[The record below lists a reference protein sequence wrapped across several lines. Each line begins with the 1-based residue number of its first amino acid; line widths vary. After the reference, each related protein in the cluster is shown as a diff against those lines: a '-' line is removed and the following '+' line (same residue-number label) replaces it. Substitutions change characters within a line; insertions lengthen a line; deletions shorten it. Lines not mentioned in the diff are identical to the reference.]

1 MALVIARGRPA
12 PVRALSHAHSS
23 SCPASGVHWRS
34 LAKHHVF
41 TRESQMG
48 LLRAEGFD
56 KLLEKV
62 AVEAAKSTS
71 AGHAVRHLATIG
83 ERLAPEVALGAL
95 RPGEHHLLEAVEAA
109 GAMVDVSAAEDAGSY
124 RFGQLKAGKAC
135 ILCPGETGRPD
146 LRVVAGIH
154 WPDGPPEG
162 LEAACAELAGRAAA
176 QIEAVRGWLS
186 EQGQEHAAGLVARLR
201 FLFRHVGPIR
211 LYIGDACYTN
221 LGKGGNLVGKSIG
234 AESDRCRMKVLAE
247 TPLPEWSAADACF
260 VVCMSALIASGTPSR
275 TEEFSGTQ
283 LLPDRLTEFIEGRI
297 RAYGGAVPDPGASV
311 SPINRLFEIAELASK
326 SRLRELESGTVVY
339 RTVQAMTINK
349 KEHLFDTPVT
359 GADVPEVFLDTLADL
374 VPSAPDAVRG
384 GDFGVDWQSLL
395 DGDPAPSQPGFAS
408 RFEEVLHRLVAAA
421 AAATRSDVSM
431 SRGPRDI
438 LRLSSLLADGSIE
451 PGHWKTSEYYCCVVP
466 GDGFR
471 ERLAAAGATAELP
484 QVVRAIA
491 ARMRWNGWHFMPH
504 AAAVTDDESFA
515 ERDWFFAPS
524 MPDMTEWTSHHHQGH
539 VANGVRHAIR
549 VPFGITLAGAH
560 RPGVHDLRLM
570 RTEGDVYGLRDL
582 RSAIAMGEVL
592 RGYYQEHAIRIEKN
606 EKPFVVEDFA
616 NTWYQGRYGTE
627 ANAQASTANENGV

>member
-1 MALVIARGRPA
+1 
-12 PVRALSHAHSS
+12 
-23 SCPASGVHWRS
+23 
-34 LAKHHVF
+34 
-41 TRESQMG
+41 MG
-48 LLRAEGFD
+48 LLRSEGFD
-56 KLLEKV
+56 KLLENV
-62 AVEAAKSTS
+62 AAEVTEFTS
-71 AGHAVRHLATIG
+71 AGPAIRHLATIG

-95 RPGEHHLLEAVEAA
+95 RPAEHHLLNVLESA
-109 GAMVDVSAAEDAGSY
+109 GAVVDVTAAEDAEGY

-135 ILCPGETGRPD
+135 ILGPEETAGPE
-146 LRVVAGIH
+146 LRVVAGIR
-154 WPDGPPEG
+154 WPDGPPAG
-162 LEAACAELAGRAAA
+162 LETACAELAA
-176 QIEAVRGWLS
+176 QAVAEVESVHDWLS
-186 EQGQEHAAGLVARLR
+186 EQGQEYAAVLVARLR

-221 LGKGGNLVGKSIG
+221 LGKDGNLVGKSIG
-234 AESDRCRMKVLAE
+234 AESDRCRMKVLSE

-260 VVCMSALIASGTPSR
+260 VVCMSALISSGTPSR

-283 LLPDRLTEFIEGRI
+283 LLPGRLTEFIEGRI
-297 RAYGGAVPDPGASV
+297 RAYDGTVPAPEASD
-311 SPINRLFEIAELASK
+311 SPVGRLFELADAA
-326 SRLRELESGTVVY
+326 RELRIAKLQSAVVY

-359 GADVPEVFLDTLADL
+359 GVDVPEVFLDTLADL

-384 GDFGVDWQSLL
+384 GDFGVDWQPLF
-395 DGDPAPSQPGFAS
+395 DGGPRASQPGFSS
-408 RFEEVLHRLVAAA
+408 RFEEVLHRLVSAA
-421 AAATRSDVSM
+421 AAATGSDVSM

-451 PGHWKTSEYYCCVVP
+451 PGHWKTSEYYCCVAP
-466 GDGFR
+466 GKDFR
-471 ERLAAAGATAELP
+471 QRLAASGAAAELP

-491 ARMRWNGWHFMPH
+491 ARMRWNSWHFMPH
-504 AAAVTDDESFA
+504 AADVTDDGSFA

-570 RTEGDVYGLRDL
+570 RTEGDVYGPREL

-592 RGYYQEHAIRIEKN
+592 RGYYQEHAIHLEKR
-606 EKPFVVEDFA
+606 EEPFVVEDFG
-616 NTWYQGRYGTE
+616 NTWYQGRYGSE
-627 ANAQASTANENGV
+627 ANAQTGTANENGI

>member
-1 MALVIARGRPA
+1 
-12 PVRALSHAHSS
+12 
-23 SCPASGVHWRS
+23 
-34 LAKHHVF
+34 
-41 TRESQMG
+41 MG
-48 LLRAEGFD
+48 LLRSEGFD

-62 AVEAAKSTS
+62 ATEAGEFTS
-71 AGHAVRHLATIG
+71 AGAAVRHLATIG
-83 ERLAPEVALGAL
+83 ERLTPEVALGAL
-95 RPGEHHLLEAVEAA
+95 RPGEHHLLGAVEAA
-109 GAMVDVSAAEDAGSY
+109 GALVDVSAAGDAGGY

-135 ILCPGETGRPD
+135 LLAPGEVGGAD
-146 LRVVAGIH
+146 LRVVAGIR
-154 WPDGPPEG
+154 WPEGPPDG
-162 LEAACAELAGRAAA
+162 LEAVCAALAEGAVAEVAA
-176 QIEAVRGWLS
+176 VLDWLS
-186 EQGQEHAAGLVARLR
+186 EQGQEYAAGLVARLR
-201 FLFRHVGPIR
+201 FLLRHVGPIR

-221 LGKGGNLVGKSIG
+221 LGKDGNLVGKSIG

-247 TPLPEWSAADACF
+247 TPLGEWRAVDACF
-260 VVCMSALIASGTPSR
+260 VVCMSALISSGTPSR

-283 LLPDRLTEFIEGRI
+283 LLPGRLTEFIEGRI
-297 RAYGGAVPDPGASV
+297 RAYDGAVPSPAASGSAV
-311 SPINRLFEIAELASK
+311 GRLFELADHARELRQRK
-326 SRLRELESGTVVY
+326 LESGAVVY

-359 GADVPEVFLDTLADL
+359 GADVPEAFLGTLADL
-374 VPSAPDAVRG
+374 VPSAPDTVRG
-384 GDFGVDWQSLL
+384 GDFAVDWQPLFDS
-395 DGDPAPSQPGFAS
+395 GPSPSQPGFGS
-408 RFEEVLHRLVAAA
+408 RFEEVLHRLVGAAA
-421 AAATRSDVSM
+421 SATGSDVSM

-466 GDGFR
+466 GEDFR

-504 AAAVTDDESFA
+504 AAAVSDDESFA

-560 RPGVHDLRLM
+560 RPGVYDLRLM
-570 RTEGDVYGLRDL
+570 RTEGDVYGLREL

-592 RGYYQEHAIRIEKN
+592 RGYYQEHAVRVEKS
-606 EKPFVVEDFA
+606 EEPFVVEDFG
-616 NTWYQGRYGTE
+616 NPWYQGRYGTE
-627 ANAQASTANENGV
+627 ANAQASTANEKGV